1 MPRGK
6 TKTIAVLIN
15 ELEVKKTEYQKR
27 IENYKSKIAQ
37 IDTEIKSLKD
47 AQKQKELEKLMDLI
61 KASGKTPEEV
71 ISSLKETG

>member
-6 TKTIAVLIN
+6 TKTIAVLLN
-15 ELEVKKTEYQKR
+15 ELELKKAEHQKR
-27 IENYKSKIAQ
+27 IENYKAKIAQ
-37 IDTEIKSLKD
+37 LDSEIKNLKD

-71 ISSLKETG
+71 ISSLRETG